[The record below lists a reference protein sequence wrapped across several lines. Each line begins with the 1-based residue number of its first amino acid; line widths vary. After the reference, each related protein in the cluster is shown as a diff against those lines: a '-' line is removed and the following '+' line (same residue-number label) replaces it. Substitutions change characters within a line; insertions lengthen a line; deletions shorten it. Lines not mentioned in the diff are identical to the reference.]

1 MNENSKKIKWGIVG
15 SGGIASKRTI
25 PGMLLAHNALCQA
38 VMDRDEQVVKNV
50 QERFQIPEAYTS
62 LESLIAQSDID
73 AVYIATP
80 VFCHKEQVMKVAE
93 TGKHILLEKPM
104 GLTSKE
110 GEEMIAFCKERNV
123 KLGVGFMMRF
133 HDAHQK
139 IKKLIESGLIGDVVS
154 ANAKFNCWYPVS
166 DQIWR
171 QTKAFG
177 GGGAMMD
184 MGIHC
189 IDLLQYLTGL
199 HTECVAAVCGNQIF
213 SYPDVEDAASA
224 VLKMNNG
231 AFFTVEANFN
241 IPESVGCKFE
251 IYGTKGCVIADRTL
265 GQTETGSV
273 RFFEKNNA
281 EGKYVP
287 LEYESGNMYTKE
299 IDAFSV
305 AVIKDTSVPVSA
317 IEGVFD
323 QRIVEAIY
331 ESQVLEK
338 HIHL

>member
-1 MNENSKKIKWGIVG
+1 MSEKNNKIKWGVVG
-15 SGGIASKRTI
+15 SGGIAAKRTI
-25 PGMLLAHNALCQA
+25 PGMLLANNAVCQA
-38 VMDRDEQVVKNV
+38 VMDLNEQVVKNV
-50 QERFQIPEAYTS
+50 QKTFNIPEAYTS
-62 LESLIAQSDID
+62 LDSFLAEADID

-93 TGKHILLEKPM
+93 AGKHILLEKPM

-110 GEEMIAFCKERNV
+110 GEEMIAFCKEKNV

-139 IKKLIESGLIGDVVS
+139 IKNLIGNGMIGEVVS

-199 HTECVAAVCGNQIF
+199 HTNCVAAACGNQIF
-213 SYPDVEDAASA
+213 SYPDVEDASSA

-231 AFFTVEANFN
+231 AFFSIEANFN
-241 IPESVGCKFE
+241 IPESLGCKFE
-251 IYGTKGCVIADRTL
+251 IYGTKGCIVADRTL

-273 RFFEKNNA
+273 QFHGIEN
-281 EGKYVP
+281 ESMT
-287 LEYESGNMYTKE
+287 LEYERGNMYTKE
-299 IDAFSV
+299 IDAFSNS
-305 AVIKDTSVPVSA
+305 IINDISVPVSA
-317 IEGVFD
+317 EEGVFN
-323 QRIVEAIY
+323 QKIVEAIY